1 MFSLGQCILED
12 GKKEGRE
19 EGMRAMVMDNLEEH
33 VPVERIIEKL
43 QRHFGLSRERAESC
57 YEKFTQEE

>member
-12 GKKEGRE
+12 GMEI
-19 EGMRAMVMDNLEEH
+19 GMRAMVMDNLEEH
-33 VPVERIIEKL
+33 TPVERIIEKL
-43 QRHFGLSRERAESC
+43 QRHFGLSRERAERY